1 MASIDNRPAIQPSID
16 VLLLLIGSIAGLV
29 VMATVFSG
37 NRSFEEA
44 ALGSLTAVHEAQGPQ
59 GENTHC
65 QRINEED
72 QTAFLEFV
80 SKYASTIL
88 FLGNSQT
95 HSINQKKE
103 GEAVYPELIQKRLD
117 SIAILTHSMPN
128 ANLQEFLVSHAW
140 WTEQINPE
148 MVVVPAF
155 MDDLREDGLRGDFLK
170 SIVSG
175 GYQME
180 TSHPLEV
187 KLNEQLD
194 FLTNPPSEAGSES
207 KEQTPQD
214 ISEAA
219 LNDWLSEHTSVWRN
233 RANARGDLFLGLY
246 GFRNKLFG
254 INASTQRKMIP
265 ARYDRNLKALDLLCT
280 RAGENGQR
288 VLVYIPPIRTDVAP
302 PYDPEE
308 YLNFKRDIESQAQR
322 HDHVVFANLE
332 DIVPGPLW
340 GLKASTD
347 GSGEPELDFMHFQF
361 SGHEILANGLIPM
374 LTP

>member
-1 MASIDNRPAIQPSID
+1 MAPTENRPTLQPRVD
-16 VLLLLIGSIAGLV
+16 VLLLLFGSIGGLV
-29 VMATVFSG
+29 ALATVFSG

-44 ALGSLTAVHEAQGPQ
+44 ALGSLTVVHEAHGPK

-65 QRINEED
+65 QRIKQED
-72 QTAFLEFV
+72 QTAFLEFAPDYSRNV
-80 SKYASTIL
+80 LI
-88 FLGNSQT
+88 LGNSQT
-95 HSINQKKE
+95 HSINQKVA
-103 GEAVYPELIQKRLD
+103 GETVYPELIQKELD

-140 WTEQINPE
+140 WTEQLEPD
-148 MVVVPAF
+148 MVIVPAF
-155 MDDLREDGLRGDFLK
+155 MDDLREDGLRADFIK
-170 SIVSG
+170 SIVSS

-180 TSHPLEV
+180 TTHPLEIA
-187 KLNEQLD
+187 LNQQLYL
-194 FLTNPPSEAGSES
+194 LTNPPSEAGSES

-265 ARYDRNLKALDLLCT
+265 ARYDRNLEALDLLCT
-280 RAGENGQR
+280 RAGKNGQK
-288 VLVYIPPIRTDVAP
+288 VLIYIPPIRTDVAP
-302 PYDPEE
+302 PYDPTE
-308 YLNFKRDIESQAQR
+308 YTKFKSDIKSLAQR
-322 HDHVVFANLE
+322 HNHAVFANLE

-340 GLKASTD
+340 GMKASTD

-361 SGHEILANGLIPM
+361 SGHEILANALIPM